1 MKKKKRVNDN
11 LKTVVITTTILL
23 FITIMG
29 FYLFNLY
36 INIDISNNNNTTS
49 YTATRTSETVE
60 QVKQENKTIAEVI
73 EEVSRVCCR
82 NF

>member
-11 LKTVVITTTILL
+11 LKTVVRTMTVLF

-36 INIDISNNNNTTS
+36 INIDISNPSNTTT
-49 YTATRTSETVE
+49 YTATRTVRDYRR
-60 QVKQENKTIAEVI
+60 NKTRE
-73 EEVSRVCCR
+73 
-82 NF
+82 

>member
-11 LKTVVITTTILL
+11 LKTVVRTMTVLF

-36 INIDISNNNNTTS
+36 INIDISEPNNTPT
-49 YTATRTSETVE
+49 YTVTRTARDYRR
-60 QVKQENKTIAEVI
+60 NKT
-73 EEVSRVCCR
+73 RK
-82 NF
+82 

>member
-1 MKKKKRVNDN
+1 
-11 LKTVVITTTILL
+11 
-23 FITIMG
+23 MG